1 MKELAIEN
9 LRRILPPIEKHGG
22 DPYYMLT
29 AGGDYVASLILF
41 DDLWTEFA
49 DTVEGAIVAAVPSRD
64 VLLFTSDKSPVG
76 ITAIRKV
83 IDKITAT
90 GGYLIST
97 TMLRR
102 DGSVWKV
109 FS

>member
-1 MKELAIEN
+1 
-9 LRRILPPIEKHGG
+9 
-22 DPYYMLT
+22 MLT
-29 AGGDYVASLILF
+29 AGGDYVARLILF
-41 DDLWTEFA
+41 GDLWTELA
-49 DTVEGAIVAAVPSRD
+49 DTVEGDIVAAVPSRD
-64 VLLFTSDKSPVG
+64 VLLFTSDKSSEG

-83 IDKITAT
+83 IDKITVA

-102 DGSVWKV
+102 DANGWKV